1 MAAPSVTVFG
11 GTGFLGRHIVRHLQ
25 AAGFGVRAASRHPD
39 RGRSRFAAPGIEPVR
54 TDINDE
60 GSVDAAVA
68 GAFAVVNAVS
78 LYVER
83 GRDTFQSVHVE
94 AAARVATIA
103 TRAGVKKLVH
113 ISGIGADAGSASPY
127 IRSRGQGEAA
137 VLMAFPSATLIRP
150 AVMFGPEDAFLV
162 PLLSMLRRLPVFPM
176 FGTGETRLQPTYVED
191 VAEAVGRVLQIS
203 AAHNVYELAGPR
215 VYTYRALLQT
225 IATQAGRRPRLVPFP
240 FALWRLIGSISEF
253 LPNPPIT
260 ANQVDLMELDNV
272 AASDISGFGAL
283 QIVPQAIEAILPAV
297 VQDEKH
303 GAAGGLDQP
312 GSGEIL
318 GSLDLTDDE
327 IHSLIALSGDP
338 EHDILN
344 RSRQVLRWSW

>member
-1 MAAPSVTVFG
+1 
-11 GTGFLGRHIVRHLQ
+11 
-25 AAGFGVRAASRHPD
+25 
-39 RGRSRFAAPGIEPVR
+39 
-54 TDINDE
+54 
-60 GSVDAAVA
+60 
-68 GAFAVVNAVS
+68 
-78 LYVER
+78 
-83 GRDTFQSVHVE
+83 
-94 AAARVATIA
+94 VATIA

-137 VLMAFPSATLIRP
+137 VLMGFPSATLIRP

-176 FGTGETRLQPTYVED
+176 FGTGETRLQPAYVED

-203 AAHNVYELAGPR
+203 AAYNVYELAGPR
-215 VYTYRALLQT
+215 VYTYRKLLQT
-225 IATQAGRRPRLVPFP
+225 IAAQAGRRPLLVPFP

-260 ANQVDLMELDNV
+260 TNQVDLMELDNV

-303 GAAGGLDQP
+303 GAAGGL
-312 GSGEIL
+312 G
-318 GSLDLTDDE
+318 
-327 IHSLIALSGDP
+327 
-338 EHDILN
+338 
-344 RSRQVLRWSW
+344 

>member
-1 MAAPSVTVFG
+1 M
-11 GTGFLGRHIVRHLQ
+11 
-25 AAGFGVRAASRHPD
+25 
-39 RGRSRFAAPGIEPVR
+39 
-54 TDINDE
+54 
-60 GSVDAAVA
+60 
-68 GAFAVVNAVS
+68 
-78 LYVER
+78 
-83 GRDTFQSVHVE
+83 HVE

-113 ISGIGADAGSASPY
+113 ISGIGADAGSGSSY
-127 IRSRGQGEAA
+127 IRSRGQGDAA
-137 VLMAFPSATLIRP
+137 ILMAFPSATLIRP

-176 FGTGETRLQPTYVED
+176 FGTGETRLQPTFVED

-215 VYTYRALLQT
+215 VYTYRELLQT
-225 IATQAGRRPRLVPFP
+225 IAAQAGRRPLLVPFP

-303 GAAGGLDQP
+303 GAAGGL
-312 GSGEIL
+312 G
-318 GSLDLTDDE
+318 
-327 IHSLIALSGDP
+327 
-338 EHDILN
+338 
-344 RSRQVLRWSW
+344 